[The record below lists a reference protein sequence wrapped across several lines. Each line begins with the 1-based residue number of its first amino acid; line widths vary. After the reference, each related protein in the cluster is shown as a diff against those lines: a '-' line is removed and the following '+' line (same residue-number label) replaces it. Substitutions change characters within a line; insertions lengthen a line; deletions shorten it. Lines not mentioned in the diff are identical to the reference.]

1 MTASAH
7 EASEFSLGPVGEF
20 LRSLWELNHLL
31 ERASRCTEALSGVT
45 GQQRM
50 MVRFVGKYPG
60 LTASQLAAHFH
71 LDPGTVSIAL
81 NRLEKK
87 GLVERRRA
95 AQDKRRVTL
104 GLTPLGRKLDG
115 EVIGVTERAVTQLLE
130 VASPAEVSRFR
141 SVLAALTAELSVQI
155 EASRASEPR

>member
-1 MTASAH
+1 M
-7 EASEFSLGPVGEF
+7 
-20 LRSLWELNHLL
+20 
-31 ERASRCTEALSGVT
+31 
-45 GQQRM
+45 
-50 MVRFVGKYPG
+50 
-60 LTASQLAAHFH
+60 
-71 LDPGTVSIAL
+71 
-81 NRLEKK
+81 
-87 GLVERRRA
+87 
-95 AQDKRRVTL
+95 TL